1 MVGKKKKKTEH
12 TTLTHTHI
20 NPKQMRREIQTLKL
34 KQKQKRTMRKEVLC
48 TYLFYAPFLHQYQA
62 IVYGPI
68 STEYE

>member
-1 MVGKKKKKTEH
+1 MVGKKKKTAH
-12 TTLTHTHI
+12 TTHTHT

>member
-48 TYLFYAPFLHQYQA
+48 TYLFYAPFFT
-62 IVYGPI
+62 PI
-68 STEYE
+68 PSHRVWAHKY

>member
-1 MVGKKKKKTEH
+1 
-12 TTLTHTHI
+12 
-20 NPKQMRREIQTLKL
+20 
-34 KQKQKRTMRKEVLC
+34 MRKEVLC